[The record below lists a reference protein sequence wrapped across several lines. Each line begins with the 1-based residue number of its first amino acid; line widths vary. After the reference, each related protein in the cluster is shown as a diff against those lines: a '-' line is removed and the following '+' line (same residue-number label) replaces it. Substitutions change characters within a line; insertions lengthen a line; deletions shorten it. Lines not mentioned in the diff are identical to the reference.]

1 MLKIEIKNKQGV
13 MKWGA
18 KFETQEEADAWISEN
33 ILKNTWG
40 KPERWVWDSDLQKEG
55 LNSEDAIDSNVIN
68 YFGENKTYYKFE
80 KEYEIIQTDITEQVE
95 EEIGIEEQLRK
106 QVIGQK
112 IIAIVSYINS
122 KKLESGQMSIP
133 TFQAMLADVTIQSIE
148 RLLWNG
154 SINTAKQL
162 IGLLDDTY
170 WSDAEKQSIISKID
184 QELGAL

>member
-13 MKWGA
+13 VNWGA
-18 KFETQEEADAWISEN
+18 KFDTQEEANTWINEN

-40 KPERWVWDSDLQKEG
+40 NPERWVWDSDLQKEG

-68 YFGENKTYYKFE
+68 YFGENRTYYKFA
-80 KEYEIIQTDITEQVE
+80 KEYEIIQSDITSEVE
-95 EEIGIEEQLRK
+95 EELGIEEQLKK

-112 IIAIVSYINS
+112 IIAVVSYINS
-122 KKLESGQMSIP
+122 KKLESGQMSVP
-133 TFQAMLADVTIQSIE
+133 TFQAMLADVTIQNIE

-154 SINTAKQL
+154 SINTAKSL
-162 IGLLDDTY
+162 INLLDETY
-170 WSDAEKQSIISKID
+170 WSTSEKASIISKID